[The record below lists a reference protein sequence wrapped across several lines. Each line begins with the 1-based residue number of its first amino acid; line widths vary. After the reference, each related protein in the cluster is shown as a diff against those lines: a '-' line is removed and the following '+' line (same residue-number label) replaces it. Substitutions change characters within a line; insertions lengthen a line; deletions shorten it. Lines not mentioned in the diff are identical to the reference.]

1 MAESETGLLSPE
13 RIPTRAEMVALHTRM
28 AVSKEA
34 LNPETKLEEIKEEN
48 LGNLEQTII
57 LAANSSTKERNQYW
71 EERWQ
76 EMVSSDSSLASL
88 DERQKIEKQKQVWR
102 NLMVERFKTE
112 KNQPLVAKLK
122 AKKRIGGINF
132 GEEFSEETAVQIYKR
147 YFEGQKQGNQEEVLV
162 VKDGQQEKLAIPSNL
177 NQFIDD
183 VIEAYQENLEAIEQ
197 DLEVIVW
204 YAGIFGNKMANKVI
218 FEIIRAKLILAD
230 ETKKQQLI
238 QQANA
243 NDRRNNLTPTEKEF
257 FQWLWEGT
265 KMERKTIT
273 TSPPPPTTSPPT
285 SSEPPEPTQKINS
298 EKWVYLRPKPG
309 EPREPPLSNPIST
322 IAKKLVMNH
331 PEILQQNSLP
341 EIEERIKK
349 EVNQNWQDLED
360 KGIKREEFGQWILGK
375 LTSKHTNFI
384 DYLQRK
390 YNIHIPAYKEGIW
403 IIPLRGELAKMIDPD
418 GAFGFIIPTTSG
430 LFLNLDVIEEKAK
443 SLAYEEGWRIIPQ
456 NEFNAFLERV
466 IKEVS
471 PHELVHLFSDLA
483 FWQNNQGV
491 SFTGKIGIKVSKPV
505 DIYDQKEN
513 GFWSRGKEL
522 NEAITQEIIFRW
534 AKDSN
539 AKIDMPNVYQSER
552 EVLLELVKMVAS
564 EKNISEDEA
573 FQYFAKA
580 LFTPE
585 DFRRMV
591 EVLDGHE
598 KTKEGK
604 FTKRRPHFTS
614 IIYFLMDW
622 ESAEIIKKAQEEEE
636 IDLHYDITL
645 GFIRGS
651 LTNEQKQKI
660 REVLN
665 STPSYALSPATRK
678 ILEEKIS

>member
-1 MAESETGLLSPE
+1 MAEGEKGMPSPE
-13 RIPTRAEMVALHTRM
+13 RIPTRTEMVALHTRM

-57 LAANSSTKERNQYW
+57 AATNSSTKERNQYW

-88 DERQKIEKQKQVWR
+88 DERQKLEKQKEVWR
-102 NLMVERFKTE
+102 RLMVERFKAE
-112 KNQPLVAKLK
+112 NNQPLVAKLK
-122 AKKRIGGINF
+122 AKKAIGGINF
-132 GEEFSEETAVQIYKR
+132 EVEFSEETAAQIYKR
-147 YFEGQKQGNQEEVLV
+147 YFEGQKQKDQEEVLIA
-162 VKDGQQEKLAIPSNL
+162 KDGQQKKLVIPSNL

-183 VIEAYQENLEAIEQ
+183 VIEAYQRNLEAIEQ
-197 DLEVIVW
+197 DLEAIVW
-204 YAGIFGNKMANKVI
+204 YAGIFGNQMANKVI
-218 FEIIRAKLILAD
+218 FEIIRTKLILAD
-230 ETKKQQLI
+230 ETKKQELI
-238 QQANA
+238 NQANV
-243 NDRRNNLTPTEKEF
+243 NDRRNTLTKTEQDF
-257 FQWLWEGT
+257 CQWLWEGT

-273 TSPPPPTTSPPT
+273 TSPPPPTTTPTPSPN
-285 SSEPPEPTQKINS
+285 SPEPKPTANSQKW
-298 EKWVYLRPKPG
+298 EYLRLDPEK
-309 EPREPPLSNPIST
+309 RETPQPNPISE
-322 IAKKLVMNH
+322 IAKILVIKH
-331 PEILQQNSLP
+331 PELYQQKSLS
-341 EIEERIKK
+341 EIEKTIEE
-349 EVNQNWQDLED
+349 EVNQNWQNLKD
-360 KGIKREEFGQWILGK
+360 KGIKMEEFGQWILGK
-375 LTSKHTNFI
+375 LTDEHTDFI

-390 YNIHIPAYKEGIW
+390 YNIHIPAHKGGIQ
-403 IIPLRGELAKMIDPD
+403 IIPLKGELARIIDPE

-443 SLAYEEGWRIIPQ
+443 SLAYKEGWRIIPQ

-483 FWQNNQGV
+483 FWQKDGF
-491 SFTGKIGIKVSKPV
+491 SLPGKIGIEVSKPK
-505 DIYDQKEN
+505 DIHSGEN
-513 GFWSRGKEL
+513 NNFWFRGKEL
-522 NEAITQEIIFRW
+522 NEAITHEIIFRW

-539 AKIDMPNVYQSER
+539 AKIDMPDIYKSER
-552 EVLLELVKMVAS
+552 EVLSELIKMVAS
-564 EKNISEDEA
+564 EKNISENEA

-598 KTKEGK
+598 KTSDGK
-604 FTKRRPHFTS
+604 FTTRRPHFIS

-622 ESAEIIKKAQEEEE
+622 ESAEIIKKAKEGKT
-636 IDLHYDITL
+636 DLHYDITL
-645 GFIRGS
+645 GFIRGN

-660 REVLN
+660 REALN
-665 STPSYALSPATRK
+665 STPSYALSPAARK

>member
-1 MAESETGLLSPE
+1 MAESKTGLPSPE
-13 RIPTRAEMVALHTRM
+13 RLATRAEMVALHTRM

-48 LGNLEQTII
+48 LSNLDQTII
-57 LAANSSTKERNQYW
+57 AAANSSTRERNAYW
-71 EERWQ
+71 ERKWQ
-76 EMVSSDSSLASL
+76 EIASSDSSLASL
-88 DERQKIEKQKQVWR
+88 DERQKLEKQKEVWR
-102 NLMVERFKTE
+102 NLMVERFKAE
-112 KNQPLVAKLK
+112 NNQPLVAKLK
-122 AKKRIGGINF
+122 AKKTIGGINF
-132 GEEFSEETAVQIYKR
+132 EEEFSEETTAQIYKR
-147 YFEGQKQGNQEEVLV
+147 YFEGQKKEDQEEVLV
-162 VKDGQQEKLAIPSNL
+162 AKDGQQEKLAIPSNL

-183 VIEAYQENLEAIEQ
+183 VIEAYQGNLDAIEEDLEA
-197 DLEVIVW
+197 IVW
-204 YAGIFGNKMANKVI
+204 YAGIFGNQMANKVI
-218 FEIIRAKLILAD
+218 FEIIRTKLIMAN

-243 NDRRNNLTPTEKEF
+243 NDRRNTLTSTEKDF
-257 FQWLWEGT
+257 CQWLWEGSG
-265 KMERKTIT
+265 MERKTIT
-273 TSPPPPTTSPPT
+273 TSPPPPTTSPPA
-285 SSEPPEPTQKINS
+285 SPKPPEPTQKINS
-298 EKWVYLRPKPG
+298 QKWVYLRPKPG
-309 EPREPPLSNPIST
+309 EPRELPELNPISV
-322 IAKKLVMNH
+322 IAKILVMNH
-331 PEILQQNSLP
+331 PEILQQNSMP
-341 EIEERIKK
+341 EIEEKIKK

-375 LTSKHTNFI
+375 LTGEHNNFI
-384 DYLQRK
+384 DYLRKK

-403 IIPLRGELAKMIDPD
+403 IIPLRGELVKMIDPE
-418 GAFGFIIPTTSG
+418 GAFGFVIPTASG
-430 LFLNLDVIEEKAK
+430 LFLNLGAIEEKAK
-443 SLAYEEGWRIIPQ
+443 SLAYNEGWRIIPQ
-456 NEFNAFLERV
+456 NEFKAFLERV
-466 IKEVS
+466 IKEIS
-471 PHELVHLFSDLA
+471 AHELVHLFSDLA

-491 SFTGKIGIKVSKPV
+491 CFTGKIGIKVSKPV
-505 DIYDQKEN
+505 AIYDQKEN
-513 GFWSRGKEL
+513 SFWYRGEEL
-522 NEAITQEIIFRW
+522 NEAITNEIIFRW
-534 AKDSN
+534 AQDTD
-539 AKIDMPNVYQSER
+539 AIIDIPNGYEPER

-564 EKNISEDEA
+564 ERNISENEA

-622 ESAEIIKKAQEEEE
+622 EYAEIIKKTQKGKT
-636 IDLHYDITL
+636 DLHYDITL